1 MENLHTPINIQKMH
15 KNTKYLIMIM
25 ENYGSHIL
33 DLFSIQ
39 CWRQWH
45 GRCGRSSECGEVV
58 SLHDLCL
65 KYSSCFFG
73 SFPLGHFIIDNICHR
88 PAAALFD
95 VNLGPEELGD
105 QDKITSDS
113 EKLSLVSTA
122 LFTL

>member
-1 MENLHTPINIQKMH
+1 M
-15 KNTKYLIMIM
+15 
-25 ENYGSHIL
+25 
-33 DLFSIQ
+33 
-39 CWRQWH
+39 
-45 GRCGRSSECGEVV
+45 V

-105 QDKITSDS
+105 QDKITSGS

-122 LFTL
+122 LCTLRNSLKTTAFGILIVQGKMTTPFQAKIGASIPSTKLSH

>member
-1 MENLHTPINIQKMH
+1 
-15 KNTKYLIMIM
+15 MI
-25 ENYGSHIL
+25 GS
-33 DLFSIQ
+33 
-39 CWRQWH
+39 
-45 GRCGRSSECGEVV
+45 ETAGEKTLNAEKAAPP
-58 SLHDLCL
+58 LHDLSL

-105 QDKITSDS
+105 QDKITSGS

-122 LFTL
+122 LCTRGTD